1 MIRRRLVAWG
11 RVQGV
16 GFRWECAE
24 EAERL
29 GLHGWVRN
37 RDDGTVEALA
47 EGPADAVDQFV
58 EWVREGPSYARVS
71 RLQITEEPV
80 QGLRGFQV
88 VP

>member
-1 MIRRRLVAWG
+1 MIRRRLVAFG

-16 GFRWECAE
+16 GFRWECAD

-29 GLHGWVRN
+29 GVRGWVRN
-37 RDDGTVEALA
+37 RADGTVEVVA
-47 EGPADAVDQFV
+47 EGEDDAVEEFV

-71 RLQITEEPV
+71 RLQIIEEPP
-80 QGLRGFQV
+80 QGLRDFQI